1 MPSGIN
7 PLFMATIIVA
17 YASKGGATAEI
28 AGWIGDALRRTG
40 ATVDVRPADDVASL
54 EGFDAV
60 VVGGPLYMGK
70 VLKPVPA
77 FFSRHRAA
85 LAGKPVA
92 VFISGSSLGK
102 DDSKADQHGQTI
114 AEAAAGGRP
123 YRGGRALRRPVLVPE
138 CTPDRPVPHERD
150 EGGGHAEPGRDR
162 GLGGGA
168 PGLLRPL
175 ITPRRRPAS
184 ERGRP
189 SCTRRAG
196 ARRGAGAGRSPGAG
210 RSRCAR

>member
-1 MPSGIN
+1 
-7 PLFMATIIVA
+7 MATIIVV

-28 AGWIGDALRRTG
+28 PGWIGDALRRTG

-92 VFISGSSLGK
+92 VFVSGSSLGK

-114 AEAAAGGRP
+114 AEAAAGAVPIAAVGLF
-123 YRGGRALRRPVLVPE
+123 GGRLFRNV
-138 CTPDRPVPHERD
+138 TPDRPFPHERD
-150 EGGGHAEPGRDR
+150 EGGGHAEPGCV
-162 GLGGGA
+162 
-168 PGLLRPL
+168 LRPGRRRSRPASAS

-196 ARRGAGAGRSPGAG
+196 ARRGAGAGRLPGAG